1 MSIFLLETSVGSIT
15 RHTLDLVFAQWQ
27 KPEKIA
33 TKPSAA
39 PDRARMQRRPAGAE
53 EEAVMQQISV
63 HSWGVGFAVVLSI
76 ALAMPGFA
84 QEKITFSDID
94 TVLREHPLPPGP
106 TADIVATRHVDAS
119 ELQIVVARK
128 IDLHTHD
135 DTDHRVYVARG
146 VGVFHFAGQTR
157 QVKVGDIVTIPKG
170 IVHGFEAQ
178 EGSEPLVLLVVE
190 TPS

>member
-1 MSIFLLETSVGSIT
+1 MRQI
-15 RHTLDLVFAQWQ
+15 LVHA
-27 KPEKIA
+27 KRLGY
-33 TKPSAA
+33 AA
-39 PDRARMQRRPAGAE
+39 
-53 EEAVMQQISV
+53 AVLV
-63 HSWGVGFAVVLSI
+63 T
-76 ALAMPGFA
+76 LAMPGFA
-84 QEKITFSDID
+84 QEKITFSNID

-106 TADIVATRHVDAS
+106 TADIVASQHVDAS

-146 VGVFHFAGQTR
+146 TGVFHFAGQAR
-157 QVKVGDIVTIPKG
+157 QVKAGDIVTIPKG
-170 IVHGFEAQ
+170 IVHGFEVQ